1 MMDLGRVLIYLNN
14 HGRLRVV
21 FDPNQT
27 NFRDKDFLN
36 VDWSE
41 FYQVSKEGI
50 QKNAPYPRGNNFKLN
65 LFVET
70 SHADSQ
76 SNWRSQTV
84 ILIYVNRSPII
95 WFSKRQNTVEI
106 ARYVLV
112 TIKVSLL
119 KSEDVHGLCLSN
131 ANVIIIFV
139 VTLEILIRLR
149 DIFILKNNA
158 LCVTLL
164 YTKSLTPCVTF

>member
-50 QKNAPYPRGNNFKLN
+50 QKKC
-65 LFVET
+65 T
-70 SHADSQ
+70 
-76 SNWRSQTV
+76 
-84 ILIYVNRSPII
+84 I
-95 WFSKRQNTVEI
+95 SKRE
-106 ARYVLV
+106 
-112 TIKVSLL
+112 
-119 KSEDVHGLCLSN
+119 
-131 ANVIIIFV
+131 
-139 VTLEILIRLR
+139 
-149 DIFILKNNA
+149 
-158 LCVTLL
+158 
-164 YTKSLTPCVTF
+164 